1 MNQVLARTEPMAEAS
16 FSEEAQKVRE
26 ALLAHRLE
34 TPMIAHTIDSEE
46 KYLEIKDSLTVIM
59 KTLVLD
65 LNDGSL

>member
-16 FSEEAQKVRE
+16 FSEEAQKVR

-46 KYLEIKDSLTVIM
+46 KYLKIKDSLTVIM